1 MYSSVTDMI
10 ARFGQA
16 EMIRLTT
23 PPDQEMETVHAD
35 MVTRALVEASAL
47 IDSYLRARYTV
58 PVVDVLPEIT
68 RAAAMLARYDL
79 SLGEAR
85 EPSEQTRLARKEV
98 IEWLERLHDGKAV
111 LDINTAPPGD
121 DSFAQMADRPAVYS

>member
-10 ARFGQA
+10 SRFGQT

-35 MVTRALVEASAL
+35 LLTRALVEASAL

-85 EPSEQTRLARKEV
+85 EPSEQTRLARKEI

-111 LDINTAPPGD
+111 LDIITAPPGD
-121 DSFAQMADRPAVYS
+121 DSFAFAITRDPIYT